1 MMAGTRTPADA
12 MEALMRG
19 VLRAAALTSLLALPA
34 LADPA
39 AAPAEVP
46 AGVFLPTQ
54 AEGQYLARDL
64 LLGAKVYNAEGHI
77 IGDIEDLILNAEDN
91 QVEGVVMGTGGFAGF
106 GEKRVAVNLSSLQ
119 IKNDNGKVT
128 VSLPQATQPVID
140 ALPAFERAAPP
151 KSLLDRAIEKAR
163 ELTDKGSVTAKD
175 AIDRAREQ
183 AGPALERA
191 REAAK
196 DAYDRAAPAVEKAG
210 EAAKDAYDRARG
222 AVETRP
228 AAETKTPPAAAEPPA
243 PATTPETTPPAGG
256 TSPSGPSA
264 TPPPEK
270 PTTTE
275 PAPSGPSGTA
285 PPQTPPPA
293 GSPPPQP

>member
-1 MMAGTRTPADA
+1 M
-12 MEALMRG
+12 
-19 VLRAAALTSLLALPA
+19 ALPA

-39 AAPAEVP
+39 GPPAEVP

-77 IGDIEDLILNAEDN
+77 IGDIEDLVLNAEDN

-106 GEKRVAVNLSSLQ
+106 GEKRVAVTLSALQ
-119 IKNDNGKVT
+119 IKNENGKVT
-128 VSLPQATQPVID
+128 VSLPQATQAVID

-210 EAAKDAYDRARG
+210 EAAKDAIDRARE

-228 AAETKTPPAAAEPPA
+228 APGTAPPAATEPPA
-243 PATTPETTPPAGG
+243 PAATPETTPPGGG

-264 TPPPEK
+264 TTPPEK
-270 PTTTE
+270 PATTE
-275 PAPSGPSGTA
+275 PAPSGPSGTT

>member
-1 MMAGTRTPADA
+1 
-12 MEALMRG
+12 MRG
-19 VLRAAALTSLLALPA
+19 VLTVAALTALLALPA

-39 AAPAEVP
+39 DAPADVP

-54 AEGQYLARDL
+54 AEGQYLAKDL

-77 IGDIEDLILNAEDN
+77 IGDIEDFILNAEDN

-106 GEKRVAVNLSSLQ
+106 GEKRIAVNLSALQ
-119 IKNDNGKVT
+119 IKNENGKVT

-140 ALPAFERAAPP
+140 ALKPFERAAPP

-175 AIDRAREQ
+175 AIDRAREE

-196 DAYDRAAPAVEKAG
+196 DAYDRAAPALEKAG
-210 EAAKDAYDRARG
+210 EAAKDAYDRARE

-228 AAETKTPPAAAEPPA
+228 AAETKTPPAATEPAA
-243 PATTPETTPPAGG
+243 PATSRPRPRRLPAARL
-256 TSPSGPSA
+256 PSGPSA
-264 TPPPEK
+264 TTPPET
-270 PTTTE
+270 PATTE
-275 PAPSGPSGTA
+275 PAPSGPSGTT
-285 PPQTPPPA
+285 PPQNPPPA
-293 GSPPPQP
+293 GAPPPQP